1 VDFKITLHSGF
12 AAHADALDLLSQQ
25 LGADRDGARFAKGAA
40 EIRATW
46 GEDAPVSMERDVRE
60 EIGRRAV
67 LDIVLD
73 VCERTPQ
80 LSPDWF
86 AISARR

>member
-1 VDFKITLHSGF
+1 MGS
-12 AAHADALDLLSQQ
+12 AD
-25 LGADRDGARFAKGAA
+25 
-40 EIRATW
+40 IRAKW

-67 LDIVLD
+67 LDIVQD
-73 VCERTPQ
+73 VCERTPE

-86 AISARR
+86 AVSAYR